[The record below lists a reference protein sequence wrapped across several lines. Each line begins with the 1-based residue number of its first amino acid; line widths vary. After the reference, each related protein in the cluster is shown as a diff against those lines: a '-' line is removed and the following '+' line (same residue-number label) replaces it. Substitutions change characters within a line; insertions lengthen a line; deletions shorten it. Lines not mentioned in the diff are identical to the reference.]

1 MLTIALKSTNAQ
13 GKQNF
18 LDRHILFYT
27 GAMPTL
33 VNEEIDYIQADG
45 DELLAIAKNFMLG
58 EINPQITIPMSNR
71 RGVRWYGEMAK
82 FIYYNIR

>member
-1 MLTIALKSTNAQ
+1 MLTIALKSTDVQ

-18 LDRHILFYT
+18 IDRHIPFHT

-33 VNEEIDYIQADG
+33 VNEEIDYIQADE
-45 DELLAIAKNFMLG
+45 DELLAIAENFTIG
-58 EINPQITIPMSNR
+58 SVDPQLTIPMSNR
-71 RGVRWYGEMAK
+71 RVVRWYGEMAK